1 MNRKLKN
8 EELDRLNLKEF
19 KESSKTPLIVVLD
32 NIRSANNI
40 GAVFRS
46 SDAFRIEAIYLC
58 GITAQPPHRDIHKTA
73 LGSTDTVEWKYFES
87 TLDALKVLKGMDYK
101 IAAIEQASNKIDL
114 NQFNP
119 NLVEQKW
126 AVIFGNEVF
135 GVSQEAVNEAD
146 CVVEIPQIG
155 SKHSLNISV
164 SAGIVLWDLF
174 KKYNYSSEQDQ
185 PCSS

>member
-8 EELDRLNLKEF
+8 EELDRLNLEEF
-19 KESSKTPLIVVLD
+19 KESSKTPLVVVLD

-73 LGSTDTVEWKYFES
+73 LGATETVQWKHFEN
-87 TLDALKVLKGMDYK
+87 TLDALKELKEMDYK
-101 IAAIEQASNKIDL
+101 IAAIEQASDKVDL
-114 NQFNP
+114 HEFNP
-119 NLVEQKW
+119 KLAQQKW

-135 GVSQEAVNEAD
+135 GVSQEAINEAD

-174 KKYNYSSEQDQ
+174 KKYAYSSEQDQ